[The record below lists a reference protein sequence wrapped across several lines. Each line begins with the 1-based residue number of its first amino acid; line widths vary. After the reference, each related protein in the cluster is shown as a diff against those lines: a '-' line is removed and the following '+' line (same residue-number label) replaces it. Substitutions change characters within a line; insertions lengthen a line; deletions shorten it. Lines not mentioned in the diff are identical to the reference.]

1 MVLRIREGIKY
12 LCAVCIGGGTFGYS
26 WAIESFHDYDYG
38 YGSQYVDLESSHSD
52 DYEVSNPLIG
62 NSTFSDEDSS
72 SGSYPTLESSS
83 ESWSESE
90 NDSQKLEVESYIFD
104 SSTEESSSGS
114 GDEDQIQE
122 VGTYR
127 FNSITEGS
135 SSGSADEEQIQEVG
149 TYFCDSGREELSF
162 RNGDDEQNQQ
172 VEHYRFESSNDLI
185 SGLIKELE
193 FLQSDAE
200 AYIMCHTDLKT
211 LIQKGDRVHQCLLRM
226 KELSMAANSDLI
238 GDANR
243 NLLDIEFMAQ
253 SETIPMVLKLGSDQL
268 SMGTDHKVLI
278 FPDEQ
283 TIKIPTFKKIVDS
296 LENLNMR
303 TREEAVKAQD
313 AVDVLLPKTAEIICD
328 ISAQAD
334 KVFTLIMM
342 NDQLTQRAQERLCEF
357 GF

>member
-12 LCAVCIGGGTFGYS
+12 LCAVCIGGGTLGCS

-52 DYEVSNPLIG
+52 DYDVSNPLIG

-114 GDEDQIQE
+114 GDDDQTQE
-122 VGTYR
+122 VTTSLYD
-127 FNSITEGS
+127 
-135 SSGSADEEQIQEVG
+135 SGFWG
-149 TYFCDSGREELSF
+149 SGREELF
-162 RNGDDEQNQQ
+162 FGNGDDEQNQEI
-172 VEHYRFESSNDLI
+172 EHYRFESSNDLI

-211 LIQKGDRVHQCLLRM
+211 LIQKGDLVHQCLLRM

-253 SETIPMVLKLGSDQL
+253 SETIPMVLKLGADQL

-283 TIKIPTFKKIVDS
+283 MIKIPTFKKIVDS

-334 KVFTLIMM
+334 KVFTLIKM